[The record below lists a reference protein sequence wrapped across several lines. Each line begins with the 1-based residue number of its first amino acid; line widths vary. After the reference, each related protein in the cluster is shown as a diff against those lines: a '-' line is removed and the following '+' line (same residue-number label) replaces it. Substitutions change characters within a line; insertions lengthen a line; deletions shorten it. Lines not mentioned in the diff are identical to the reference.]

1 MPPIPKFAKVL
12 AQHAKDN
19 PKVILGNTAT
29 KKFSKNDM
37 ELIKTRKQEIRKS
50 LEKDLHKNPKDDLN
64 LLKDLQNFKAKDKL
78 QGHQAGDRVKIF
90 NKDNLN
96 QFVEILWPKEATV
109 YNVVESVV
117 RVMVEKYMKDK
128 E

>member
-1 MPPIPKFAKVL
+1 MPPIPKFAKTL
-12 AQHAKDN
+12 AKLSKAN

-50 LEKDLHKNPKDDLN
+50 LEKDLYKNSKDDLN
-64 LLKDLQNFKAKDKL
+64 LLKDLQNFRAKDKL
-78 QGHQAGDRVKIF
+78 QGHQAEDRVKIF

-96 QFVEILWPKEATV
+96 QFVEISWPKEATV

-117 RVMVEKYMKDK
+117 RVMVEKYMKNK